1 MFKIFNDLW
10 VKINNSESVWDYL
23 KDLLPNSKQSI
34 VESDAV
40 LIALFL
46 IGVGLLVVVFIV
58 LVCNCD

>member
-10 VKINNSESVWDYL
+10 VKINNSESVWGYL

-58 LVCNCD
+58 LVCL